1 MHLWFLTG
9 TTIWDSFKAFD
20 DAVYKFVSGFMS
32 DGMTG
37 FMKLMTFIGSGW
49 FLTTLAVAIP
59 FFVFILKKKK
69 YYAAALMIPL
79 NIALGSL
86 LNEVLKQIFH
96 RARPEILRLVKV
108 TDYSFPSGHS
118 MNSMIFY
125 GFLAYLIMKYAQ
137 PRFKYPVALISGLM
151 ILLIGTSR
159 VYLGV
164 HYASDVIAGFI
175 IGLAWLAFFIRI
187 SGKFIT
193 KLDNG
198 VKEHK

>member
-1 MHLWFLTG
+1 MHLWFLAG
-9 TTIWDSFKAFD
+9 TTIWESFKAFD
-20 DAVYKFVSGFMS
+20 DAVYKFLSGFMS
-32 DGMTG
+32 EGMTG

-49 FLTTLAVAIP
+49 SITVLAVAIP
-59 FFVFILKKKK
+59 FSAFILKKKK
-69 YYAAALMIPL
+69 YYATALMIPL
-79 NIALGSL
+79 NIAIGSL
-86 LNEVLKQIFH
+86 LNEILKQLFR

-125 GFLAYLIMKYAQ
+125 GFLAWLILKFVQ
-137 PRFKYPVALISGLM
+137 PRFKYPAAFISGLM

-175 IGLAWLAFFIRI
+175 IGLAWLAFFIWI
-187 SGKFIT
+187 AGKYIT
-193 KLDNG
+193 EPDKG
-198 VKEHK
+198 VKEQK

>member
-1 MHLWFLTG
+1 MHLLFLMG

-20 DAVYKFVSGFMS
+20 YAVYKFVSGFMS

-49 FLTTLAVAIP
+49 SITALAAAIP
-59 FFVFILKKKK
+59 FLVFVLKKRK
-69 YYAAALMIPL
+69 YYATALLIPL
-79 NIALGSL
+79 NIAAGSL
-86 LNEVLKQIFH
+86 LNEILKQIFQ
-96 RARPEILRLVKV
+96 RARPDILRLVTV

-125 GFLAYLIMKYAQ
+125 GFLAWLILKYVQ
-137 PRFKYPVALISGLM
+137 PRFKYPAAFILSMM

-187 SGKFIT
+187 TRKYTMESDKEFE
-193 KLDNG
+193 KL
-198 VKEHK
+198 K